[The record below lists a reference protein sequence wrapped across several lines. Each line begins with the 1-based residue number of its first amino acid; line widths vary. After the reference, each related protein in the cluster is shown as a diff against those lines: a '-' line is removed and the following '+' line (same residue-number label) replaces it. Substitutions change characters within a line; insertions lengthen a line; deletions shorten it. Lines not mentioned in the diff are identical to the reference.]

1 MGRHFCHKEYD
12 PTEIVRLF
20 LNCIIYLMP
29 PDSEV
34 IQELWSGDILWQ
46 TDGWTNIWRTWAK
59 NNMSLLLYERHNRP
73 LSQSIYNRWQGRR
86 WI

>member
-34 IQELWSGDILWQ
+34 IQELWSGDIL
-46 TDGWTNIWRTWAK
+46 
-59 NNMSLLLYERHNRP
+59 
-73 LSQSIYNRWQGRR
+73 
-86 WI
+86 